1 MKILVKLGYK
11 KTKKSKAA
19 VKMKPLL
26 KNYAVFVCSYP
37 KAIGNHNFSS
47 ETQKS
52 GQSHLPTKTSLSIL
66 LHLTVNVRKSKKVEL
81 TTCKLTHDQEL
92 DGGCLAQRQS
102 RPHHL
107 QGEEPEKSCPCPVCV
122 LPKGLAANN
131 C

>member
-1 MKILVKLGYK
+1 
-11 KTKKSKAA
+11 
-19 VKMKPLL
+19 MKPLF
-26 KNYAVFVCSYP
+26 KNYEVFVCSYP

-47 ETQKS
+47 ETQKI

-66 LHLTVNVRKSKKVEL
+66 LHLMANVRKSKKVEL

-92 DGGCLAQRQS
+92 GGGCLAQRQS

-107 QGEEPEKSCPCPVCV
+107 QGEEPEKSRPCPVCV